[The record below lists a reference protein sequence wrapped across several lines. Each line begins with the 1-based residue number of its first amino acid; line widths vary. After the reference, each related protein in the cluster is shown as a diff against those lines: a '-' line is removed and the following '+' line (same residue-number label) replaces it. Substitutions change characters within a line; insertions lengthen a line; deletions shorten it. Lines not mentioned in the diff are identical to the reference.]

1 MIDRYYKTISP
12 SLAKK
17 RIAKLVEAEREAWSE
32 YKEMKEL
39 KVKELNTEYLT
50 EYCRTKWW
58 GYRSSL
64 DAMGIVQVDLL
75 DENE

>member
-17 RIAKLVEAEREAWSE
+17 RIAKLVEAERKAWSE

-58 GYRSSL
+58 GYRNSL
-64 DAMGIVQVDLL
+64 DAMGIVQVDILE
-75 DENE
+75 D